1 MRRAFVV
8 TAILLFA
15 PPGSAN
21 AARISSADRQEINR
35 TVDAFVNTAVKREHE
50 DASWNVVTPS
60 FRYGVTRSAWAKGNL
75 PVYPYP
81 ARGTTFHSWTV
92 DSASPTVVDFELMVP
107 SRLSKT
113 DSIQFQGEVKKIGGR
128 WLINSFNPAAT
139 FAAGGTV
146 VGPNDFTASSGGGGG
161 KGVARLGSIWIALPA
176 ALIGAGL
183 VLVLGWFLLVW
194 VRSRRAYRRIH
205 RRPLEPIVLKR
216 HDSEPTLVTKESREA
231 DG

>member
-1 MRRAFVV
+1 MRRAIVV
-8 TAILLFA
+8 TAILAFA
-15 PPGSAN
+15 LPGSAS

-35 TVDAFVNTAVKREHE
+35 TVDAFVNSAVKRQDEE
-50 DASWNVVTPS
+50 ASWNVVTAS
-60 FRYGVTRSAWAKGNL
+60 FRYGVSRAAWAKGNL

-81 ARGTTFHSWTV
+81 ARGTTFHSWTI

-113 DSIQFQGEVKKIGGR
+113 DSIQFQGEVKKIHGR

-139 FAAGGTV
+139 FAGGGTV
-146 VGPNDFTASSGGGGG
+146 VGPHDFTASAGGGGG
-161 KGVARLGSIWIALPA
+161 KGVARLGSTWIALPA

-183 VLVLGWFLLVW
+183 LLVLGWFFLVW
-194 VRSRRAYRRIH
+194 MRSRRAYRRIE
-205 RRPLEPIVLKR
+205 RRPLEPIVVKR
-216 HDSEPTLVTKESREA
+216 RDSEPALVAKERREA

>member
-1 MRRAFVV
+1 MRRAIVV
-8 TAILLFA
+8 TAILAFA
-15 PPGSAN
+15 VPGSAS

-35 TVDAFVNTAVKREHE
+35 TVDAFVNSAVKRQDEE
-50 DASWNVVTPS
+50 ASWNVVTPS
-60 FRYGVTRSAWAKGNL
+60 FRYGVSRAAWAKGNL

-113 DSIQFQGEVKKIGGR
+113 DSIQFQGEVKKIHGR

-146 VGPNDFTASSGGGGG
+146 VGPHDFTASAGGGGG
-161 KGVARLGSIWIALPA
+161 KGVARLGSTWIALPA

-183 VLVLGWFLLVW
+183 LLVLAWFLLVW
-194 VRSRRAYRRIH
+194 VRSRRAYRRIE
-205 RRPLEPIVLKR
+205 RRPLEPIVVKR
-216 HDSEPTLVTKESREA
+216 RDSEPALVAKERREA

>member
-1 MRRAFVV
+1 MRRAIVV
-8 TAILLFA
+8 TAILAFA
-15 PPGSAN
+15 VPGSAS

-35 TVDAFVNTAVKREHE
+35 TVDAFVNSAVKRQDEE
-50 DASWNVVTPS
+50 ASWNVVTPS
-60 FRYGVTRSAWAKGNL
+60 FRYGVSRAAWAKGNL

-113 DSIQFQGEVKKIGGR
+113 DSIQFQGEVKKIHGR

-146 VGPNDFTASSGGGGG
+146 VGPHDFTASAGGGGG
-161 KGVARLGSIWIALPA
+161 KGVARLGSTWIALPA

-183 VLVLGWFLLVW
+183 LLVLAWFFLVW
-194 VRSRRAYRRIH
+194 VRSRRAYRRIE
-205 RRPLEPIVLKR
+205 RRPLEPIVVKR
-216 HDSEPTLVTKESREA
+216 RDSEPALVAKERREA

>member
-1 MRRAFVV
+1 MRRAIVV
-8 TAILLFA
+8 TAILAFA
-15 PPGSAN
+15 VPGSAS

-35 TVDAFVNTAVKREHE
+35 TVDAFVNSAVKRQDEE
-50 DASWNVVTPS
+50 ASWNVVTPS
-60 FRYGVTRSAWAKGNL
+60 FRYGVSRAAWAKGNL

-92 DSASPTVVDFELMVP
+92 DSASPTVVDFELMVA

-113 DSIQFQGEVKKIGGR
+113 DSIQFQGEVKKIHGR

-146 VGPNDFTASSGGGGG
+146 VGPHDFTASAGGGGG
-161 KGVARLGSIWIALPA
+161 KGVARLGSTWIALPA

-183 VLVLGWFLLVW
+183 LLVLAWFLLVW
-194 VRSRRAYRRIH
+194 VRSRRAYRRIE
-205 RRPLEPIVLKR
+205 RRPLEPIVVKR
-216 HDSEPTLVTKESREA
+216 RDSEPALVAKERREA